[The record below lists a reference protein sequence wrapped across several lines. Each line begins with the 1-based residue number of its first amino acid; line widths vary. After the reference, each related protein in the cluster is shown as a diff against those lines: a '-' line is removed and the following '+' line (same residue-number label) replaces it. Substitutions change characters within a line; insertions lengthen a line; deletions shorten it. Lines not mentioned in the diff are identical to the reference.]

1 MGVINLSSKDNN
13 KLNDQIFNNVINLI
27 SHAVYIVSKK
37 YNHATKICLLSSHE
51 YFCYMLH
58 FNRCQIAQLTQ
69 PSGSVGAILCLKP
82 NFGAYASM
90 ARPRPSHL
98 LSNC

>member
-37 YNHATKICLLSSHE
+37 YNHTTKICLLSISATC
-51 YFCYMLH
+51 FT
-58 FNRCQIAQLTQ
+58 LT
-69 PSGSVGAILCLKP
+69 GVKLY
-82 NFGAYASM
+82 N
-90 ARPRPSHL
+90 
-98 LSNC
+98 